1 MTEPIMEVFKVFRSL
16 NVPDLKFGVPVWV
29 ATAIWSTGFIMIIV
43 LSALYFVLICSALH
57 FFAAM
62 LVKYVDVN
70 FLDVLVSYFREPHGD
85 LE

>member
-1 MTEPIMEVFKVFRSL
+1 MELFKVFRSL

-29 ATAIWSTGFIMIIV
+29 AVGIWFIGFIMIII
-43 LSALYFVLICSALH
+43 LSAYYFVLICFALH

-62 LVKYVDVN
+62 LVKYVDIY
-70 FLDVLVSYFREPHGD
+70 FIDVLASYFREPHGD